1 MKKHIK
7 HFMIKISQSKYYHN
21 LRDKIQMN
29 RIYLVKNIQLKMNLV
44 YSKMTKTL
52 KVLL

>member
-1 MKKHIK
+1 
-7 HFMIKISQSKYYHN
+7 MIKISQSKYYHN

-29 RIYLVKNIQLKMNLV
+29 KISLVKSILLKMNLV
-44 YSKMTKTL
+44 YSKMIKTL